1 MNRIKIS
8 CPHTYTKTCTTHY
21 LFDSH
26 LSYAISVW
34 GGVSEAKINPLFIA
48 QKHCI
53 RILFGNKEKYLEKHR
68 TAARTRPCDLQLLGP
83 DFFKREHT
91 KPLFNS
97 NGILT
102 VHNLHSY
109 HILLSISKNFKFHT
123 PIALHTIFTMSRR
136 RGTLII
142 TSNHSESSSF
152 DYNISILWNTFR
164 TTPEGNE
171 ITYFN
176 VSLSFIKNHIKNLV
190 CKRQNL
196 GDVNEWHPEINTC
209 VN

>member
-1 MNRIKIS
+1 M
-8 CPHTYTKTCTTHY
+8 
-21 LFDSH
+21 
-26 LSYAISVW
+26 
-34 GGVSEAKINPLFIA
+34 NPLFIA

-53 RILFGNKEKYLEKHR
+53 RILFGDKEKYLEKHR
-68 TAARTRPCDLQLLGP
+68 TAARTRPRDLQMLGP

-97 NGILT
+97 NRILT

-109 HILLSISKNFKFHT
+109 HSLLSISKNFKFHS
-123 PIALHTIFTMSRR
+123 PIALHTLFTMSHR

-142 TSNHSESSSF
+142 TSNHSESSAF
-152 DYNISILWNTFR
+152 AYNISRLWNTFR

-171 ITYFN
+171 IKDFN
-176 VSLSFIKNHIKNLV
+176 VSLSFISFIKNQIKNLV

-196 GDVNEWHPEINTC
+196 GDVNEWHPEINMC
-209 VN
+209 IN